1 MRLVRVEFQRLL
13 GFKSV
18 SIEVDP
24 TLQLIAGPNNAGKS
38 TFVRLLELFFSN
50 PDAESILQHQPL
62 NDYYAVEGPRQLS
75 VITVHFGDLSM
86 DETAVFSSIIR
97 QRDRTFSVSL
107 RSTRKGVIS
116 FAASRK
122 PKAEEAQRYYKEV
135 LDRFHFVKIPSIRV
149 ADERIGGTDSLERL
163 LETLESVLVR
173 KGSARSTTLQQSF
186 ATTIRPVEDLVRDLL
201 DQSADAIRDDLPFQE
216 NKVRFRLPE
225 PRHAL
230 RGMLS
235 AAVIESHG
243 TIAVPVVDRGT
254 GFQSA
259 LVLGILRY
267 VARKEANSGGNTL
280 FAIEEP
286 EAFLHPQTQR
296 AMSKIIG
303 DISRDA
309 QVIVTTHSSVLVD
322 SFSVDRV
329 LRLPL
334 SPSGLEHTWHRPT
347 LEPTDVGRLT
357 RYCSAANS
365 ELVFANAVVFV
376 EGEGDSAVV
385 EKLLGHLCGSAGS
398 HHALGLTVIE
408 AGGLPKIRY
417 LVQLSEL
424 FGVRSYVLAD
434 RDSLHKRDGAKR
446 ELLDVLRE
454 RNVRPEADVLAL
466 LRTESDLHSPDLAT
480 ALMRQK
486 NLNNLLEPFDVFVLA
501 ADLEGL
507 LIDIFGWRDLA
518 RELGP
523 DGLGQIDQ
531 AFSDRLLCADDGA
544 AQLAS
549 WLGSKGW
556 NSDGGKS
563 GKLQPH
569 VPALLIAKW
578 IEDSRYPGDALQP
591 LVSWLSNIR
600 SNASLMP
607 V

>member
-24 TLQLIAGPNNAGKS
+24 ALQLIAGPNNAGKS

-50 PDAESILQHQPL
+50 PDSESLLQHQPL
-62 NDYYAVEGPRQLS
+62 NDYYAAEGPRQLS
-75 VITVHFGDLSM
+75 GITVHFGDLSA
-86 DETAVFSSIIR
+86 EEATVFAPIVR
-97 QRDRTFSVSL
+97 QRDRTFSVRL
-107 RSTRKGVIS
+107 RSTRKGAIS
-116 FAASRK
+116 FDASRK
-122 PKAEEAQRYYKEV
+122 PGAEEARRYYDEI

-149 ADERIGGTDSLERL
+149 ADGRMGDTDSLERL

-173 KGSARSTTLQQSF
+173 KGSARSTTMQQNF
-186 ATTIRPVEDLVRDLL
+186 AAKIQPVEELVRDVLNH
-201 DQSADAIRDDLPFQE
+201 SADAIKDDLPFQE
-216 NKVRFRLPE
+216 NEVRFKLPE

-230 RGMLS
+230 RGML
-235 AAVIESHG
+235 AEAVIESHG
-243 TIAVPVVDRGT
+243 TIAVPVAERGT

-267 VARKEANSGGNTL
+267 VAQKEAHAGGNIL

-296 AMSKIIG
+296 AMAKIIR
-303 DISRDA
+303 DISTDA

-334 SPSGLEHTWHRPT
+334 RPSGMEHTWHRPT
-347 LEPTDVGRLT
+347 LEATDVGRLT

-365 ELVFANAVVFV
+365 ELVFANAVIFV
-376 EGEGDSAVV
+376 EGEGDFAVL
-385 EKLLGHLCGSAGS
+385 EKLLGRLCGGPGG
-398 HHALGLTVIE
+398 HYALGLTVIE
-408 AGGLPKIRY
+408 AAGVSKIRY

-434 RDSLHKRDGAKR
+434 RDSLHKRDGGKR
-446 ELLDVLRE
+446 ELLDILRE
-454 RNVRPEADVLAL
+454 RPVRPDTDAL
-466 LRTESDLHSPDLAT
+466 NALRTESDSPSPDLAT
-480 ALMRQK
+480 ALARQR
-486 NLNNLLEPFDVFVLA
+486 NLNDQLKPFDVFILA

-507 LIDIFGWRDLA
+507 LIDIFGWKELTI
-518 RELGP
+518 ELGP
-523 DGLGQIDQ
+523 TRLAEIDQ
-531 AFSDRLLCADDGA
+531 AFVDHLLSADDGA

-549 WLGSKGW
+549 WMGSKGW
-556 NSDGGKS
+556 NSDGKKS

-569 VPALLIAKW
+569 VPALLVEEWMA
-578 IEDSRYPGDALQP
+578 DDRYPGDALKP
-591 LVSWLSNIR
+591 LVDWLDAIKS
-600 SNASLMP
+600 SASLAP